1 MEKLPLVQGAA
12 LAHMYYSPVP
22 DEPHAQL
29 LHDADTL
36 NFLGAVGVT
45 RIMSLT
51 TRVDDLAGDLPT
63 ATATLEG
70 MAQRLPGTLVLEIS
84 KQLGEQRA
92 NEMKFFLNSLRA
104 QSAGGRA
111 L

>member
-22 DEPHAQL
+22 DEPHAQV

-36 NFLGAVGVT
+36 NFLGAVGIA
-45 RIMSLT
+45 RIISLT
-51 TRVDDLAGDLPT
+51 TRESMAEDLPT
-63 ATATLEG
+63 AIATLDN
-70 MAQRLPGTLVLEIS
+70 MSQQLPGTLVLEIS
-84 KQLGEQRA
+84 KQLGEQRM
-92 NEMKFFLNSLRA
+92 NEMRFFIRSLRA
-104 QSAGGRA
+104 QSGDGTA